1 MIPTRL
7 NQQFNQGTVVGFS
20 KTTGAVVVFANTIG
34 YVDKFNSLSF
44 ERMQQESLAAYPTG
58 YRWPTRDD
66 FYHSM
71 CRRLD
76 RRLYE
81 MDHLVKQ
88 NLIHHLCICRDKDY
102 YLVTREW
109 FNDTKFLSQVFITFR
124 GRTTFVSSGVYSTL
138 TMGNLIPVMRIN
150 GHNCESF

>member
-58 YRWPTRDD
+58 YQWPTSDD

-71 CRRLD
+71 CRIVSCG
-76 RRLYE
+76 LYE
-81 MDHLVKQ
+81 MDPLVKQ

-102 YLVTREW
+102 YLVTRECID
-109 FNDTKFLSQVFITFR
+109 DTKFLQVYITFR
-124 GRTTFVSSGVYSTL
+124 GRTAFVSSGLYSTL

>member
-34 YVDKFNSLSF
+34 YVDKFNSSSF

-58 YRWPTRDD
+58 YQWPTSDD

-71 CRRLD
+71 CRRIG

-81 MDHLVKQ
+81 MDPLVKQ
-88 NLIHHLCICRDKDY
+88 NLIHRLCICSDKDY
-102 YLVTREW
+102 YLVTRECI
-109 FNDTKFLSQVFITFR
+109 NNTKFVQVYMKFR
-124 GRTTFVSSGVYSTL
+124 GCTSLVSSGLYSKL

>member
-1 MIPTRL
+1 MILTRL

-34 YVDKFNSLSF
+34 YVEKFNSSSF

-71 CRRLD
+71 CRSIGHG
-76 RRLYE
+76 LYE
-81 MDHLVKQ
+81 MDPLVEQ
-88 NLIHHLCICRDKDY
+88 HLIHHLCKCRDKDY
-102 YLVTREW
+102 NLVTRECIAAA
-109 FNDTKFLSQVFITFR
+109 KFLQMSIKFR
-124 GRTTFVSSGVYSTL
+124 GYTSFVSRRLYSNL
-138 TMGNLIPVMRIN
+138 TMRDLIPVMQIN